1 MKFNSK
7 IALIF
12 FMSASCLPTY
22 ADVIIKSG
30 TTITGLD
37 TNEIDNPGLG
47 ISVDQANDIYTFTQ
61 DVNCATFTQ
70 FITTTAAAGVA
81 LTAACNRE
89 AGSFLGEN
97 ADGSIEVGKGDATI
111 TIDSDSIAVGNS
123 QVLKNN
129 ADGSVQI
136 GSDGNDV
143 DVVADGLNID
153 GEAIFT
159 KNSDGSIQI
168 GTDDNDIDITSEGL
182 TVDGVSLITK
192 KESGEIHIGKN
203 SLITKE
209 EDGVQKLYAKDEDG
223 NAIDINI
230 TNDSKLLINGEEVKA
245 NNGQVTTNKNNI
257 STNTSNITTNKSN
270 ISANTSNI
278 TTNESNISTNTSNI
292 TTNKSNISTN
302 TSNITTNK
310 SNISTNAA
318 DIITLNGLVGNQQGT
333 ATATRIGNETKN
345 TLEIGGDTNPTTITQ
360 EGISVGGSNL
370 IKKQSNG
377 DIHIGKNSF
386 VIGNDVLNGA
396 HPIWAEDEN
405 GTKIPLNIY
414 GSDLQI
420 NGVSVQ
426 GQINTNKTN
435 IKNLGSGVAGSTAL
449 TAALSAL
456 PQTSKESQLSC
467 GVGSGAY
474 SSRYA
479 VSFGCAS
486 KINERVDINA
496 GGSYVFG
503 GSKSY
508 GGGTLDSGVVKAGFV
523 FKLGELNKSTQISMK
538 EKKEFKKEISVLRE
552 NNERIISQ
560 NKNLEIKNQAIID
573 QNKSLLARLERLE
586 KLALGKTKSKDIAVY
601 KLK

>member
-1 MKFNSK
+1 MYMKKLFSLSIIASSLLFNHQSK
-7 IALIF
+7 ADENYYLNYD
-12 FMSASCLPTY
+12 SDAYANPTY
-22 ADVIIKSG
+22 EILKSTISGDTNKIDLITTFDTSTYDAYLDTRSTWIDYSLNKIYLNEVTRFNGTSGRFTGNTWSYSIDNDSWSSETLSISSGDSTPHLYHIGNNSQTATSTNSSNISSNDTDISALQGLISTKSG
-30 TTITGLD
+30 
-37 TNEIDNPGLG
+37 
-47 ISVDQANDIYTFTQ
+47 S
-61 DVNCATFTQ
+61 
-70 FITTTAAAGVA
+70 TTTA
-81 LTAACNRE
+81 
-89 AGSFLGEN
+89 
-97 ADGSIEVGKGDATI
+97 
-111 TIDSDSIAVGNS
+111 
-123 QVLKNN
+123 
-129 ADGSVQI
+129 
-136 GSDGNDV
+136 
-143 DVVADGLNID
+143 
-153 GEAIFT
+153 
-159 KNSDGSIQI
+159 
-168 GTDDNDIDITSEGL
+168 
-182 TVDGVSLITK
+182 
-192 KESGEIHIGKN
+192 
-203 SLITKE
+203 
-209 EDGVQKLYAKDEDG
+209 
-223 NAIDINI
+223 
-230 TNDSKLLINGEEVKA
+230 
-245 NNGQVTTNKNNI
+245 
-257 STNTSNITTNKSN
+257 
-270 ISANTSNI
+270 
-278 TTNESNISTNTSNI
+278 
-292 TTNKSNISTN
+292 
-302 TSNITTNK
+302 
-310 SNISTNAA
+310 
-318 DIITLNGLVGNQQGT
+318 
-333 ATATRIGNETKN
+333 RIGDSTKN
-345 TLEIGGDTNPTTITQ
+345 TLEIGGDTNPTTINQ

-426 GQINTNKTN
+426 GQINTNKSN

-456 PQTSKESQLSC
+456 PQTSKESKLSC
-467 GVGSGAY
+467 GVGTGAY

-479 VSFGCAS
+479 VGFGCAS
-486 KINERVDINA
+486 KVNERVDVNA

-538 EKKEFKKEISVLRE
+538 EKKEFKKEISVLKE

-586 KLALGKTKSKDIAVY
+586 KLALGKTKSKDLAVY